1 MKKTKGRSL
10 ISSFNY
16 AVSGIISAIKTEKN
30 MKIHYFIAIIAI
42 IASLFFDF
50 NRIEFL
56 LLLFAIS
63 LVFVAEM
70 LNTALETIV
79 DLITSDYHPLAR
91 LAKDIAAGAVLI
103 AALNSLV
110 IGYLLFFDRF
120 NTFTD
125 VLFFKIK
132 RSPIHLTFVALLL
145 AIILTVGLKAWLYKG
160 RGTHFQGGAV
170 SGHAA
175 VSFCIATIIVFLAEN
190 TLVTTLTYSLA
201 ILVGESRIEGKIH
214 SFLEVLLGSIL
225 GTLIGILVFQVIG

>member
-1 MKKTKGRSL
+1 MKGRSI

-30 MKIHYFIAIIAI
+30 MKIHYSIALLAI
-42 IASLFFDF
+42 FLSLFFNF
-50 NRIEFL
+50 TRVEFL

-70 LNTALETIV
+70 LNTALEKVV
-79 DLITSDYHPLAR
+79 DLITQDYHPLAR
-91 LAKDIAAGAVLI
+91 LTKDIAAGAVLI

-110 IGYLLFFDRF
+110 VGYLLFFDRL
-120 NTFTD
+120 NNFTD
-125 VLFFKIK
+125 ILFVKIK

-145 AIILTVGLKAWLYKG
+145 VIIITVGLKAKFYKG

-175 VSFCIATIIVFLAEN
+175 VSFCIATIIVFLADN
-190 TLVTTLTYSLA
+190 MLVTTLSYSLA

-214 SFLEVLLGSIL
+214 SFTEVLLGSIL
-225 GTLIGILVFQVIG
+225 GTLVGILVFQIIG

>member
-1 MKKTKGRSL
+1 MKRRS
-10 ISSFNY
+10 IIDSFNY

-30 MKIHYFIAIIAI
+30 MKVHYIIALLTI
-42 IASLFFDF
+42 VLSLFFDF
-50 NRIEFL
+50 TRLEFL

-70 LNTALETIV
+70 LNTAIERVV
-79 DLITSDYHPLAR
+79 DLITDDYHPLAR

-110 IGYLLFFDRF
+110 VGYLLFFDRL
-120 NTFTD
+120 NSFTD
-125 VLFFKIK
+125 VIFFKIK

-145 AIILTVGLKAWLYKG
+145 VIILTVGLKARFYKG

-190 TLVTTLTYSLA
+190 MLITTLTYSLA

-214 SFLEVLLGSIL
+214 SFIEVLLGSIL
-225 GTLIGILVFQVIG
+225 GTVVGILVFQIIG

>member
-1 MKKTKGRSL
+1 MKKRRSI

-30 MKIHYFIAIIAI
+30 MKIHYFIALAAI
-42 IASLFFDF
+42 TLSLFFDF
-50 NRIEFL
+50 TRTEFL

-63 LVFVAEM
+63 LVFIAEM
-70 LNTALETIV
+70 FNTALERVV
-79 DLITSDYHPLAR
+79 DLVTSDYHPLAR

-103 AALNSLV
+103 GALNSLV
-110 IGYLLFFDRF
+110 VGYLLFFDRL
-120 NTFTD
+120 NSFTD

-132 RSPIHLTFVALLL
+132 RSPIHLTFVAL
-145 AIILTVGLKAWLYKG
+145 ILVVILVVGLKAKFYKG

-190 TLVTTLTYSLA
+190 MLITTLTYSLA

-214 SFLEVLLGSIL
+214 SFMEVLLGSIL
-225 GTLIGILVFQVIG
+225 GTIVGILVFQVIG